1 MEIKT
6 HVPERRCI
14 ACRQSFPQ
22 PDLIRIV
29 DTPQGLRLWEKGLS
43 GRSCYICRRKECV
56 DTAFEKNCFARSL
69 RKEVKKTELAEL
81 RKRIDLT
88 D

>member
-1 MEIKT
+1 MDRST

-14 ACRQSFPQ
+14 ACRGTFPQ
-22 PDLIRIV
+22 QELIRIV
-29 DTPQGLRLWEKGLS
+29 DTPEGLRPWEKGLS
-43 GRSCYICRRKECV
+43 GRSCYVCRRKECV

-69 RKEVKKTELAEL
+69 RKEIRKADLAEL
-81 RKRIDLT
+81 RKRIKTT

>member
-1 MEIKT
+1 MDGNT

-14 ACRQSFPQ
+14 ACSKSFTQSE
-22 PDLIRIV
+22 LLRV
-29 DTPQGLRLWEKGLS
+29 TCTPEGLKLWEKGMS
-43 GRSCYICRRKECV
+43 GRSCYVCRRKECV

-69 RKEVKKTELAEL
+69 RKEVRKTDLAEL
-81 RKRIDLT
+81 RKRIDLK

>member
-1 MEIKT
+1 MDAKT

-14 ACRQSFPQ
+14 ACRKTFPQ
-22 PDLIRIV
+22 SGLIRV
-29 DTPQGLRLWEKGLS
+29 ADTPDGLKLWEKGMS
-43 GRSCYICRRKECV
+43 GRSCYICRNKTCV

-69 RKEVKKTELAEL
+69 RKDVKRTDLAEL
-81 RKRIDLT
+81 RKRIEIT